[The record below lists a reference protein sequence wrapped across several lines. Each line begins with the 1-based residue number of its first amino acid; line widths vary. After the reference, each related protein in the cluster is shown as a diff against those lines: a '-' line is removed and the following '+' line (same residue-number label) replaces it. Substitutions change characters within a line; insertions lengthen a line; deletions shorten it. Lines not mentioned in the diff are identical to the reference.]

1 MPLARPARV
10 SERERRREAVRARER
25 HFAHLSMKRKAEQ
38 KNQLLSNAPSNRNK
52 ERGRAAAT
60 KTIHKIGEQQQ
71 EQQRAATKTMVTTT
85 LVKDQKSKIIKKKN
99 CMKKISNIFFFKN
112 NFCFY
117 IFIPFLL
124 YVK

>member
-60 KTIHKIGEQQQ
+60 TTTIHKIGEQQQ
-71 EQQRAATKTMVTTT
+71 QQQRAATKTMVTTT
-85 LVKDQKSKIIKKKN
+85 LVKDQKSKIIKKK
-99 CMKKISNIFFFKN
+99 I
-112 NFCFY
+112 
-117 IFIPFLL
+117 
-124 YVK
+124 V